1 MSYLYKRSCHNYL
14 FVVVIV
20 TCLLSEA
27 QNEIERHNGYYF
39 FEKENEWHTNAPL
52 LYSNPT
58 TIRLLETE
66 LSLSSRGRMTLGVGE
81 IFWLGTKLSLSSRG
95 RMTLGVGEIF

>member
-58 TIRLLETE
+58 ILTLYLTSRLLGTE
-66 LSLSSRGRMTLGVGE
+66 LSLSSRGRITLGVVE
-81 IFWLGTKLSLSSRG
+81 IFWLGT
-95 RMTLGVGEIF
+95 